1 LRVVYQPDHLVV
13 TRHARAD
20 LLIRWVA
27 ALAIAIARFNVQDT
41 FDLDKDGFGAPEAA
55 APKNQSFSVR
65 WYLHCPI
72 LTQNLATL
80 LKNPAASRHLSAFQ

>member
-1 LRVVYQPDHLVV
+1 
-13 TRHARAD
+13 
-20 LLIRWVA
+20 
-27 ALAIAIARFNVQDT
+27 LA
-41 FDLDKDGFGAPEAA
+41 KDGFGAPEAA